1 MGKCID
7 CHGIFEFNQILS
19 PTQGYTML
27 KKNSGTLFLI
37 KGLIL
42 TTVHALGKIYC
53 NSMKSQ
59 IHSNS
64 KPNPKVIRC

>member
-42 TTVHALGKIYC
+42 TTVRALGKYTVTYEI
-53 NSMKSQ
+53 SQ
-59 IHSNS
+59 LH
-64 KPNPKVIRC
+64 